1 MVIAEK
7 KQCFWKT
14 YKKNKTQNPNSNQN
28 LRRIQGPRMT
38 QNPRM
43 VWENGKAQDPRRIQK
58 HGRVQSP
65 RALGPRRTQRPRRIL
80 GPTILDKIFEAR
92 NPVQLDKTR
101 TLRHLLLCSFLLLL
115 SKFNFC
121 KGDRVLRCISTKI
134 WLFFNI
140 SYFPNIQTLT
150 SFGNSWGDVYTKFF
164 ILNIKFNLL
173 VVNRTC
179 TKMQNPKILWLSL

>member
-58 HGRVQSP
+58 HRGVQST
-65 RALGPRRTQRPRRIL
+65 RALGPRRTQRPRRTLGPRRIL

-101 TLRHLLLCSFLLLL
+101 KLWYLLLCSFLLLL
-115 SKFNFC
+115 PKFNFC
-121 KGDRVLRCISTKI
+121 KGDRVLGYICTKI

-140 SYFPNIQTLT
+140 SYFLNILTLT
-150 SFGNSWGDVYTKFF
+150 SFGNSWGDVYT
-164 ILNIKFNLL
+164 
-173 VVNRTC
+173 
-179 TKMQNPKILWLSL
+179 